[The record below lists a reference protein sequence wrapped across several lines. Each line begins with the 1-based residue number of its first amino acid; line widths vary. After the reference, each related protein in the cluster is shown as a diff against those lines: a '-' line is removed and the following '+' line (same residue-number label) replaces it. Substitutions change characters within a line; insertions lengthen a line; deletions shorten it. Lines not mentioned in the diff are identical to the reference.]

1 MKTRIR
7 TQIRHALVI
16 RAIDLRAI
24 WSVLGE
30 VYTKI
35 SATARCL
42 DGSILETNDID
53 EIVVFD
59 NPSFRRIESLE
70 FEARTKLDESVE
82 IQIRGDTSAL
92 LLIVGIGMWSVVT
105 GQHIANATN
114 SSTFETIT
122 HIAFFSVLCF
132 AVTWPLDRLQR
143 WLFPRVFFALG
154 RQAEELIRREKW
166 RSTILIGFV
175 LSVLASLLAAFI
187 YARF

>member
-92 LLIVGIGMWSVVT
+92 LYSTTTASV
-105 GQHIANATN
+105 
-114 SSTFETIT
+114 SIT
-122 HIAFFSVLCF
+122 AY
-132 AVTWPLDRLQR
+132 LDFDR
-143 WLFPRVFFALG
+143 
-154 RQAEELIRREKW
+154 
-166 RSTILIGFV
+166 FV
-175 LSVLASLLAAFI
+175 EFCS
-187 YARF
+187 